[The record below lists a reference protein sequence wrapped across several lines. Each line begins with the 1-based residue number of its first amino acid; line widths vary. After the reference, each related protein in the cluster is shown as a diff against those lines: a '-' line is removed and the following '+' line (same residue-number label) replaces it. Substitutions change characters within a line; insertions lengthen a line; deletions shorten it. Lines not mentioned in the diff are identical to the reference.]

1 MTTKTRQ
8 TRSRNNAD
16 QKGKGEIVSFD
27 VFLSEDP
34 FEAGKESKKEPLGP
48 ITFSQNYLK
57 DAAQQFGGGEY
68 YYFLPR
74 HADGSFGTGKTLFC
88 PRVDGEIIEE
98 QFIDDGIEAEAM
110 TGPDIRRIIREEM
123 SSSVRNPQNGHSSNI
138 IELVT
143 AMKELKAM
151 TAEDEPRDKASEIV
165 GTLKMY
171 DEIRRMFS
179 PREENPRPMIESKPM
194 TTEAALLKLISEDPI
209 ALAAA
214 RERLLGTE
222 GESSFSFMQ
231 LLPAIMPAVE
241 RIVSS
246 ITDAMKAANPAP
258 AINQPAISP
267 QPGGD
272 QPSPATAFNPSQSPQ
287 AQPGGDLSMQAYGR
301 VFNSFLNALAT
312 NEDVEPIVT
321 AFDSFCNLFPEHEL
335 MIEGLMTQPPEMV
348 IGFLNQAL
356 PQAANVLNAPHAV
369 DWIKRLQEAYTKEPD
384 DQPFDETTEA
394 TKGAAS

>member
-16 QKGKGEIVSFD
+16 QKSKGEIVSFD

-88 PRVDGEIIEE
+88 PRVDQEAIEE
-98 QFIDDGIEAEAM
+98 PFIEDDIEAETM
-110 TGPDIRRIIREEM
+110 TRPDIRRIIREEM
-123 SSSVRNPQNGHSSNI
+123 SSSVRNPQNGHASNI

-151 TAEDEPRDKASEIV
+151 TAEDEPRDKTSEII
-165 GTLKMY
+165 GTLKGFE
-171 DEIRRMFS
+171 EIRRMFS
-179 PREENPRPMIESKPM
+179 PREENPRPIIESKPM

-214 RERLLGTE
+214 RERLLGSE
-222 GESSFSFMQ
+222 GESFSFMQ
-231 LLPAIMPAVE
+231 LLPAIMPTVE

-246 ITDAMKAANPAP
+246 ITDAMKAANPSP
-258 AINQPAISP
+258 AIIS

-272 QPSPATAFNPSQSPQ
+272 QSSPERAFIQPQSPQ
-287 AQPGGDLSMQAYGR
+287 TQTTGDMSMQAYGR
-301 VFNSFLNALAT
+301 VFNSFLTALAT
-312 NEDVEPIVT
+312 NADVEPIVT
-321 AFDSFCNLFPEHEL
+321 SFDSFCNLFPEHAL

-369 DWIKRLQEAYTKEPD
+369 DWIKRLQEAYLKEPD
-384 DQPFDETTEA
+384 DQPGDEPIKAAKEA
-394 TKGAAS
+394 VS

>member
-1 MTTKTRQ
+1 MTAKTRQ

-16 QKGKGEIVSFD
+16 QKSKGEIVSFD

-88 PRVDGEIIEE
+88 PKVDAELIEE
-98 QFIDDGIEAEAM
+98 QFIDDGIEAETM

-123 SSSVRNPQNGHSSNI
+123 SSTVRNPQSGHSSSI

-143 AMKELKAM
+143 AMKELKSM
-151 TAEDEPRDKASEIV
+151 TAEDEPKDKAAELV

-179 PREENPRPMIESKPM
+179 PREENPRPIIENRPM

-214 RERLLGTE
+214 RERLLGSE
-222 GESSFSFMQ
+222 GESFSFMQ
-231 LLPAIMPAVE
+231 LLPAIMPTVE

-258 AINQPAISP
+258 AINRNATILQPP
-267 QPGGD
+267 QTQPGD
-272 QPSPATAFNPSQSPQ
+272 
-287 AQPGGDLSMQAYGR
+287 DLMMQAYGR
-301 VFNSFLNALAT
+301 IFNSFLNALAT
-312 NEDVEPIVT
+312 NSDVEPIIT

-348 IGFLNQAL
+348 IGFLNQTL
-356 PQAANVLNAPHAV
+356 PQAANILNAPHAI
-369 DWIKRLQEAYTKEPD
+369 DWIKRLQEAYTKEPE
-384 DQPFDETTEA
+384 DQPADELTEA
-394 TKGAAS
+394 RKAAAS